1 MNHNNNRN
9 YFEPS
14 NLVSVYVSFVRLM
27 IKVRTK
33 NISRREA
40 IDMYIVYNDYRT
52 LDYTSVRVKLNS
64 LGLGVGISPLVA
76 LVSVELHS

>member
-1 MNHNNNRN
+1 M
-9 YFEPS
+9 
-14 NLVSVYVSFVRLM
+14 
-27 IKVRTK
+27 VRTK
-33 NISRREA
+33 KHLAKGGYRYKHGGTE
-40 IDMYIVYNDYRT
+40 YRT